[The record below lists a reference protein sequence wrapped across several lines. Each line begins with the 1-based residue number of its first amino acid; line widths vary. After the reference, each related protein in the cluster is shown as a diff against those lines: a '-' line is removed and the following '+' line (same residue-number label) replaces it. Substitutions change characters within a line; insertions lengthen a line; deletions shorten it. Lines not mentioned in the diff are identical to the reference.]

1 MAMKVHHLCRSQSAR
16 VVWLC
21 EALGIPYNL
30 HPYDSI
36 SPRAIS
42 QPPLAGTARIITDS
56 PVVLAET
63 GAIFEYILTK
73 YGNGKLSCANGSLQ
87 PGLINLMFSR
97 MNTEANPAEDIGAQV
112 SQKRVDVNFKEMDT
126 RLAESPY
133 LAGEEFTAADCMTV
147 FSLTT
152 LRTFAPFGLEFYPHI
167 VKYLERIS
175 QRAGYQS
182 LMAKAEPGMEP
193 AILAT
198 APQGILAC

>member
-1 MAMKVHHLCRSQSAR
+1 MTAILPPRTPPSLQSPPRPTPNVPQRNRPDHDSKGNAKWVSFFSEKVSKQYYIKTKQQWHDQNVAFGLEQTFI
-16 VVWLC
+16 
-21 EALGIPYNL
+21 EFNL
-30 HPYDSI
+30 
-36 SPRAIS
+36 SPH
-42 QPPLAGTARIITDS
+42 
-56 PVVLAET
+56 
-63 GAIFEYILTK
+63 
-73 YGNGKLSCANGSLQ
+73 ANGSLQ

-126 RLAESPY
+126 RLAEFPY

-152 LRTFAPFGLEFYPHI
+152 LRTFAPFGLGFYPHI